1 MKGSRQTKNG
11 CEERKSQATE
21 TECASVLR
29 CTRVKQGRGTESQGA
44 MKYRV
49 LEAEEGKRKLQKYTD
64 TRSQKTMN

>member
-21 TECASVLR
+21 TECASVL
-29 CTRVKQGRGTESQGA
+29 RVKQGRGTESQGA